1 MTQFVPFSNGGF
13 ALFRI
18 NVSASKP
25 RVSAWFN
32 ADGKL
37 IGTEYSDKAG
47 RSRTL
52 RAKDDLN
59 KVRGIGLAEWLV
71 KTAAGRAAF
80 SATQQKA

>member
-1 MTQFVPFSNGGF
+1 MAQFTPFSNGGF

-18 NVSASKP
+18 HVSADKP

-47 RSRTL
+47 RSRSL
-52 RAKDDLN
+52 RAKRDLN
-59 KVRGIGLAEWLV
+59 KVRGIGLAEWIA
-71 KTAAGRAAF
+71 KTAAGRAAYA
-80 SATQQKA
+80 ATLTKV